1 MSNGV
6 FDPIVTAALPTTPP
20 NLETGVFIL
29 PSPTYPI
36 TESATQIFTAIAKE
50 RRLFLRGG
58 HIVEVED
65 RADGKQLAPVCP
77 EAFQSRIEG
86 YGRKLM
92 AWGMSEG
99 KPVLRE
105 SRCSVQNARAL
116 MEAEAVRQLPAIATV
131 TKCPV
136 MDSSG
141 NALGPGYH
149 EHAGGIYISSNGTP
163 ETVALPEAM
172 TALWQ
177 ILEDFDFL
185 TPGDRA
191 RAMAALITPA
201 LRMGRLI
208 PGRGFAPID
217 VAEATESQSGKGY
230 RHDLVLSVY
239 GESCYQT
246 AERKGGVGSL
256 DESLSSAFYSGRPF
270 IRIDNQR
277 GSISS
282 PFLESFMTTDG
293 RMSVRVPRLAE
304 VEIDGRG
311 VTVQV
316 SSNGFDATPD
326 FVNRASFVRIRKRPA
341 DYPFRRYAEGRVLDH
356 VKARQPYFLGCVFAV
371 VRDWIRRGRPQ
382 TGETRHDFREWAGSL
397 DFITGTILEAG
408 VGTML
413 SGHQEAAQRVAN
425 PSLTWLR
432 LVGTAA
438 AKRGNSDKEWTATD
452 LGELADENDIRA
464 PGGRPGADTDAKAAG
479 RILARAFGDSEH
491 LQIDD
496 LDAWRSTR
504 KEWDEQNRK
513 DRIRHSYRFAPRAPH
528 APRG

>member
-6 FDPIVTAALPTTPP
+6 FDPMETATLPTTPP
-20 NLETGVFIL
+20 NLETEVFIL

-50 RRLFLRGG
+50 RRLFIRGG
-58 HIVEVED
+58 RIVEVED
-65 RADGKQLAPVCP
+65 RADGKQLAPVSP
-77 EAFQSRIEG
+77 EAFQSRIER

-92 AWGMSEG
+92 AWGVSDG
-99 KPVLRE
+99 KPILRE
-105 SRCSVQNARAL
+105 SRCSVQYARAL
-116 MEAEAVRQLPAIATV
+116 MEAEAVHLLPAIATV

-136 MDSSG
+136 MDPTG
-141 NALGPGYH
+141 TALGPGYH
-149 EHAGGIYISSNGTP
+149 RHAGGIYVSSCGTP
-163 ETVALPEAM
+163 KTVSLAEALA
-172 TALWQ
+172 ALWE
-177 ILEDFDFL
+177 LLADFDFL
-185 TPGDRA
+185 TRGDRA
-191 RAMAALITPA
+191 RAMAAFITPA

-230 RHDLVLSVY
+230 RHDLVLAVY

-256 DESLSSAFYSGRPF
+256 DESLGSALYSGRPF

-282 PFLESFMTTDG
+282 TFLESFMTANG
-293 RMSVRVPRLAE
+293 RVAVRVPRMPE
-304 VEIDGRG
+304 VEVDGQG

-316 SSNGFDATPD
+316 SSNGFEAPPD

-356 VKARQPYFLGCVFAV
+356 VKAQQPYFLGCVFAV
-371 VRDWIRRGRPQ
+371 VREWIRLGCPQ

-397 DFITGTILEAG
+397 DFITGDILGAG
-408 VGTML
+408 IGTML

-432 LVGTAA
+432 LVGIAA
-438 AKRGNSDKEWTATD
+438 AERGNSDREWAATD

-464 PGGRPGADTDAKAAG
+464 PGGRPGAETDAKAAG
-479 RILARAFGDSEH
+479 RILARAFGESDH

-504 KEWDEQNRK
+504 KEWDEPNRK
-513 DRIRHSYRFAPRAPH
+513 ERIRHSYRFAPRAPH
-528 APRG
+528 APRT

>member
-6 FDPIVTAALPTTPP
+6 FDPMETAALPTTPP
-20 NLETGVFIL
+20 NLETGVFLL

-36 TESATQIFTAIAKE
+36 TESATQIFTAIAKD

-163 ETVALPEAM
+163 ETVALPEAV

-185 TPGDRA
+185 TLGDRA

-256 DESLSSAFYSGRPF
+256 DESLSSALYSGRPF

-293 RMSVRVPRLAE
+293 RMSVRVPRMAE

-371 VRDWIRRGRPQ
+371 VRDWIRLGCPQ

-413 SGHQEAAQRVAN
+413 SGHQAAAQRVAN

-452 LGELADENDIRA
+452 LGELADEFDIPA
-464 PGGRPGADTDAKAAG
+464 PGGRSGADTDAKAAG

-504 KEWDEQNRK
+504 MEHDPVNRK
-513 DRIRHSYRFAPRAPH
+513 DRIRHSYRFAPHAPH
-528 APRG
+528 APRA

>member
-1 MSNGV
+1 MSNGP
-6 FDPIVTAALPTTPP
+6 FNPMENI
-20 NLETGVFIL
+20 IL
-29 PSPTYPI
+29 PQSPPDLATGKFLLPSASHPI
-36 TESATQIFTAIAKE
+36 LNSAAEIFTVIAAE

-65 RADGKQLAPVCP
+65 RAEGKQLAPVCAD
-77 EAFQSRIEG
+77 AFQSRIEG

-92 AWGMSEG
+92 AWQVDKG

-105 SRCSVQNARAL
+105 SRCSVQTARAI
-116 MEAEAVRQLPAIATV
+116 MASEMVRLLPAIATV

-149 EHAGGIYISSNGTP
+149 EHAGGIYVASGGTP
-163 ETVALPEAM
+163 EMVALPEAV
-172 TALWQ
+172 TSLWE
-177 ILEDFDFL
+177 LLADFDFL
-185 TPGDRA
+185 TPGDSA
-191 RAMAALITPA
+191 RAMAAFITPA

-230 RHDLVLSVY
+230 RHDLVVAIY
-239 GESCYQT
+239 GESVYQT

-256 DESLSSAFYSGRPF
+256 DESLSSALFSGRPF

-282 PFLESFMTTDG
+282 QFFESFMTTDG
-293 RMSVRVPRLAE
+293 RMSVRVPRMAE

-316 SSNGFDATPD
+316 SSNGFDATID

-341 DYPFRRYAEGRVLDH
+341 DYPFRKYAEGEVLDH

-371 VRDWIRRGRPQ
+371 VREWLRLGCPQ
-382 TGETRHDFREWAGSL
+382 TGETRHNFREWAGSL
-397 DFITGTILEAG
+397 DFITGDILGAG
-408 VGTML
+408 IGTML

-438 AKRGNSDKEWTATD
+438 AKRGSLDREWIASE
-452 LGELADENDIRA
+452 LGELADEFDIPP
-464 PGGRPGADTDAKAAG
+464 PGGRPGAETDAKAAG
-479 RILARAFGDSEH
+479 RILARAFGESER

-496 LDAWRSTR
+496 LDAWRTTR
-504 KEWDEQNRK
+504 KEWDAENRK
-513 DRIRHSYRFAPRAPH
+513 ERTRHFYRFAPRAPH
-528 APRG
+528 APRT